1 MNQWVGAAGVC
12 INSKGQVLMVLQ
24 GKPEEEKR
32 WSVPSG
38 GRENDESLENCYI
51 REVLEETGHEINV
64 VEKLT
69 GKQGKHGSVE
79 YVVTYFEVEIVDG
92 TPKIQ
97 DPDGLIYDIAWK
109 SIEQIKETK
118 LSFPEDEIFLIELIK
133 RKQMI

>member
-12 INSKGQVLMVLQ
+12 INGKGQVLMVLQ
-24 GKPEEEKR
+24 GKPEEEKQ

-38 GRENDESLENCYI
+38 GRENDESLENCCM
-51 REVLEETGHEINV
+51 REVFEETGYEINV

-69 GKQGKHGSVE
+69 EKQGKHGSME
-79 YVVTYFEVEIVDG
+79 YVVTYFEVEITDG

-109 SIEQIKETK
+109 SIEQINELK
-118 LSFPEDEIFLIELIK
+118 LSFPEDKVFLIHLINQK
-133 RKQMI
+133 C